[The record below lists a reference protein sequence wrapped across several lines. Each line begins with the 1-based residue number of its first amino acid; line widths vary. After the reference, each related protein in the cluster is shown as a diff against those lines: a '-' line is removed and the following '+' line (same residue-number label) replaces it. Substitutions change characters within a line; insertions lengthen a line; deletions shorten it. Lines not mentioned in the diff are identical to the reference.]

1 MRTISLGEVCLGV
14 RLLGPLGFRCHASL
28 LAGRI
33 LGDQSKFT
41 AEGEAVRVQGTALA
55 RTFGDD
61 LTPSGHK

>member
-1 MRTISLGEVCLGV
+1 MS
-14 RLLGPLGFRCHASL
+14 GFWALWGSDV

-33 LGDQSKFT
+33 LGDQRKFT